1 MASLAFSWSD
11 WWDVTLMTWQP
22 QYSPE
27 IGHAPGLDLP
37 TDLTAL
43 WNSEQKM
50 FSYHH
55 RLHDDLFN
63 SVLHT
68 LADAFPRACVRDR
81 SGLFIGTEW
90 FNVLLTDAGGLP
102 FLCLR
107 DPCIPDSRGTMNTL
121 ERLHAF
127 IGLWVKGGGQ
137 WSVRVYILKEFEND
151 RADLQEKKC
160 RVGTFILFDF
170 WQRKLI
176 NPKWEAYDL
185 PFNVPRNKSLHVN
198 IFFYSRNVWMIL
210 DYYDVRG
217 PSYLV
222 LQWGQRKTI
231 SGPETS

>member
-1 MASLAFSWSD
+1 MASLAFSLSD

-50 FSYHH
+50 FFFYHP

-81 SGLFIGTEW
+81 SGLFIGTGW

-107 DPCIPDSRGTMNTL
+107 DPCIPDSRGTMNGKIACRKWL
-121 ERLHAF
+121 AIKRAC
-127 IGLWVKGGGQ
+127 IY
-137 WSVRVYILKEFEND
+137 SVGIWKWQGRSLGI
-151 RADLQEKKC
+151 KC
-160 RVGTFILFDF
+160 RVCTSILFDF

-176 NPKWEAYDL
+176 NPKWEAWDL
-185 PFNVPRNKSLHVN
+185 PFNILKNKSPHVN
-198 IFFYSRNVWMIL
+198 IFFYSRNVWMMLDVVHPIL
-210 DYYDVRG
+210 FYNEDKER
-217 PSYLV
+217 
-222 LQWGQRKTI
+222 
-231 SGPETS
+231 PETS